1 MLGAGEGAAL
11 IASKKPSKPIIAERH
26 WDVFAKHKQRKKSRW
41 DIFRRNG

>member
-11 IASKKPSKPIIAERH
+11 ISNKKNNKTIIADRH
-26 WDVFAKHKQRKKSRW
+26 WDVFAKHKQKRNRKW

>member
-1 MLGAGEGAAL
+1 MLGAGEGASL
-11 IASKKPSKPIIAERH
+11 IASKKTTKPIIAERH